1 MMPPMPGVTPREI
14 VPDPGGV
21 LSLDQSAQLMVDTTF
36 RGRVKVACLSYAQ
49 YISIE
54 ASNVPA
60 HNSRY
65 RWATRCFQ
73 SPDQV
78 GQEISQPV
86 VMNPN
91 VAQAGSAVTDADLQA
106 AVQAVVD
113 AII

>member
-1 MMPPMPGVTPREI
+1 MFPKTTTDPI
-14 VPDPGGV
+14 VPVPPATT
-21 LSLDQSAQLMVDTTF
+21 LSYDQSASLMQDSGF

-49 YISIE
+49 YISLE
-54 ASNVPA
+54 ATSTAA

-73 SPDQV
+73 APDQV
-78 GQEISQPV
+78 GNEVVSPV

-91 VAQAGSAVTDADLQA
+91 VAQAGSEVTDADLQA

-113 AII
+113 AIM